1 MKKLILPVLLLGVGL
16 PSCVYRLGDFTF
28 ISSKNV
34 DMNNSQGFSTIP
46 NMRARGK
53 DTMHIV
59 VVIPTGNCSPKE
71 AMDKAIEKNGVN
83 CVGLSNAKIE
93 HGFWYIPY
101 VYGQEWYAV
110 EGDPVF
116 KK

>member
-1 MKKLILPVLLLGVGL
+1 MGL
-16 PSCVYRLGDFTF
+16 SSCVSRLGDFTF
-28 ISSKNV
+28 ISSKNM
-34 DMNNSQGFSTIP
+34 DINSSQGFSTIT
-46 NMRARGK
+46 NMRSRGK
-53 DTMHIV
+53 DTAHIV
-59 VVIPTGNCSPKE
+59 VAVPTGTCTPKE

-83 CVGLSNAKIE
+83 CVGLSNVKIE

-101 VYGQEWYAV
+101 IYGQEWYAV

>member
-34 DMNNSQGFSTIP
+34 DMNSSQGFSTIP